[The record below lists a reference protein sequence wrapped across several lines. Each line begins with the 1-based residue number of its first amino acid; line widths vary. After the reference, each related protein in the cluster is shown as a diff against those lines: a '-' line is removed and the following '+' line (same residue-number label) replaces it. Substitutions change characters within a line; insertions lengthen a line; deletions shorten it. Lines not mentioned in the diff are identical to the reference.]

1 MRKWIGKFKTISIQ
15 KKMAIAML
23 VTPVLSSLIIL
34 GFYYNYTRE
43 FYLEKVAIFQENN
56 RKNMTANVNNI
67 LRQIDTVSDQVL
79 GLAVL
84 SSEFE
89 NYSEKST
96 YDRLLLYRKITS
108 QLTNICISN
117 DTIDNIYILDFDG
130 NGFSSNSEW
139 NEEVYKEELAE
150 PLSRDQQGKTVILPP
165 HRAAYRYRGNG
176 DKAPYMVSLLIYLN
190 RYTQSGAIGLI
201 QMDIPYEKIR
211 KSVELLEMTQSDFSF
226 IVDENDYLIYAPDSA
241 DIGKKASNVVYGSY
255 NLGGLWEKVNADYKK
270 ENNGEQSLLITG
282 IIIVLAVLLG
292 YVLSTVL
299 VKPFARVTKSI
310 EDLTDGYQNE
320 EISVPD
326 YTETALITDAFNK
339 MLSRMKILDES
350 RNEFVSNVSHELKTP
365 LTSMK
370 VLADSL
376 VGQEGVPEE
385 LYQEFMGDI
394 TAEIDRE
401 NKIITDLLSLV
412 KMDKKAADLNVE
424 HLNINQLLEDILKR
438 LRPIADKRHIDL
450 ILDSFRPVEADVDE
464 VKFTLAVSNLVENGI
479 KYNVDDGWV
488 RVTLDADHKYFYV
501 KVADSGMGIPEESI
515 GRIFERFYRV
525 DKSHSKEIGGTGLGL
540 AITRSA
546 VTMHH
551 GTIQVASKEG
561 EGTTFTVRIPLSYI
575 P

>member
-1 MRKWIGKFKTISIQ
+1 MPE
-15 KKMAIAML
+15 KKKPSFLKSLRFRI
-23 VTPVLSSLIIL
+23 LIIL
-34 GFYYNYTRE
+34 VILGIVPSVIVAHVMVAAYESKAVAVRKQTV
-43 FYLEKVAIFQENN
+43 EKQCD
-56 RKNMTANVNNI
+56 I
-67 LRQIDTVSDQVL
+67 LCNLLIK
-79 GLAVL
+79 
-84 SSEFE
+84 E
-89 NYSEKST
+89 NYMNDSSSQDVNSKLELLSNVYDGRILLVDRDYRIIKDTYGVDEGKTLISTMVIKCFKGEEASRYNSKTQKIEMALPVKSPEV
-96 YDRLLLYRKITS
+96 K
-108 QLTNICISN
+108 QLQGAMLIS
-117 DTIDNIYILDFDG
+117 
-130 NGFSSNSEW
+130 FSSNEIAE
-139 NEEVYKEELAE
+139 NILEL
-150 PLSRDQQGKTVILPP
+150 
-165 HRAAYRYRGNG
+165 
-176 DKAPYMVSLLIYLN
+176 
-190 RYTQSGAIGLI
+190 
-201 QMDIPYEKIR
+201 
-211 KSVELLEMTQSDFSF
+211 
-226 IVDENDYLIYAPDSA
+226 
-241 DIGKKASNVVYGSY
+241 
-255 NLGGLWEKVNADYKK
+255 
-270 ENNGEQSLLITG
+270 EQKSLLITG

-326 YTETALITDAFNK
+326 YTETALITDAF
-339 MLSRMKILDES
+339 
-350 RNEFVSNVSHELKTP
+350 NVSHELKTP

-540 AITRSA
+540 AITRNAILLHRGSIK
-546 VTMHH
+546 VSS
-551 GTIQVASKEG
+551 VEG
-561 EGTTFTVRIPLSYI
+561 QGTTFTVKIPLSYI
-575 P
+575 K

>member
-1 MRKWIGKFKTISIQ
+1 M
-15 KKMAIAML
+15 
-23 VTPVLSSLIIL
+23 
-34 GFYYNYTRE
+34 
-43 FYLEKVAIFQENN
+43 
-56 RKNMTANVNNI
+56 
-67 LRQIDTVSDQVL
+67 
-79 GLAVL
+79 
-84 SSEFE
+84 
-89 NYSEKST
+89 
-96 YDRLLLYRKITS
+96 
-108 QLTNICISN
+108 
-117 DTIDNIYILDFDG
+117 
-130 NGFSSNSEW
+130 
-139 NEEVYKEELAE
+139 
-150 PLSRDQQGKTVILPP
+150 
-165 HRAAYRYRGNG
+165 
-176 DKAPYMVSLLIYLN
+176 
-190 RYTQSGAIGLI
+190 
-201 QMDIPYEKIR
+201 
-211 KSVELLEMTQSDFSF
+211 
-226 IVDENDYLIYAPDSA
+226 
-241 DIGKKASNVVYGSY
+241 
-255 NLGGLWEKVNADYKK
+255 
-270 ENNGEQSLLITG
+270 
-282 IIIVLAVLLG
+282 
-292 YVLSTVL
+292 LSTVL

-339 MLSRMKILDES
+339 MLSRMKTLDES

-412 KMDKKAADLNVE
+412 KLDKKAADLNVE

-464 VKFTLAVSNLVENGI
+464 VKFTLAISNLVENGI

-546 VTMHH
+546 VTKHH
-551 GTIQVASKEG
+551 GNIQVESKEG